1 MCVLVCAC
9 ACVNIELIFSKKKK
23 KKISGCLVAKPDIK
37 HVVYVLD

>member
-9 ACVNIELIFSKKKK
+9 ACVNIELIFSKK